1 MSIETLNTHLYS
13 DAKLI
18 PSPKSGQLKIYL
30 GYAAGVGK
38 TYAMLKDA
46 HELIKEGIDIVAG
59 YVEPH
64 DRPET
69 SALLEGLEHIQPL
82 VVPYKTMTVN
92 EFDLD
97 AALERKPQ
105 VILVDEFAHTNV
117 TGVRHAKRYQ
127 DIQEL
132 LRAGIDVYT
141 TVNIQHIE
149 SLNDQIAAITG
160 VSVRERIPDKIFDLA
175 QQIEVVDIEPKDLL
189 DRLNK
194 GRIYKENQVPKALK
208 NFFTL
213 EKLIALRE
221 IALRQAADH
230 VNRIA
235 LENIELARK
244 YNTATGEHILVC
256 LSASPSNTK
265 VIRTASRMAK
275 AFNAKFTALYVEST
289 DDQYQDSKREASLK
303 EAVHL
308 ADQLGAEVVTVY
320 GNDIVRQIFEY
331 ARASR
336 VTKIVVGRSV
346 QSKRWPRKRSIV
358 DKLSDNEVDI
368 DIHVIPD
375 NRSTPRTESK
385 SILSRL
391 QLSLSETFLTL
402 FILTITTL
410 IGVLFDNL
418 NFSEANIITV
428 YILGVLLIAMLS
440 RQRSTSLLSSGLA
453 VLAFNFF
460 FTEPRFTFVVYDL
473 GYITTFI
480 MMLVAGLI
488 TSTLTQ
494 QVQIQAEE
502 SSKKA
507 YYTEILFQTSK
518 KLQSASTRQ
527 EIIDRT
533 AEQVTKLLDLP
544 IVIYPSSN
552 STLLKPLTYD
562 TANKTVDWSTVLT
575 QNEEAVARWAFINN
589 QQAGADT
596 QTLSS
601 AQCSYLVIR
610 GAESPLGVLGILTD
624 KSKKLQKFEKNLLIA
639 ILDEC
644 SLVWEKNDS
653 NELQKELHAQIQKEK
668 LRSNLLRAI
677 SHDLRVPLTS
687 ISGNSTLLIN
697 NHNQL
702 DEEKKLALY
711 SNIYSDSIWL
721 INLVE
726 NLLSLT
732 KLENGSLKL
741 NKKAEL
747 IEEVISEALDH
758 ADPNLKKYKVSVTID
773 SDFLMLLMDTQ
784 LIIQV
789 LVNIINNA
797 VRYTP
802 EGSSIT
808 ITVKKEENIARVE
821 IADNG
826 PGIPKEDRDKIFDMF
841 YTSGS
846 KSADGRR
853 GMGLGLFLCKS
864 IVEAHGSSIYINK
877 NYPKGTI
884 IGFTLDVM
892 EVDTHE

>member
-1 MSIETLNTHLYS
+1 MRKESDNMHVYS
-13 DAKLI
+13 DI
-18 PSPKSGQLKIYL
+18 RSRSSSGGGQLKIYL

-46 HELIKEGIDIVAG
+46 QDLIKEGVDIVAG

-69 SALLEGLEHIQPL
+69 SALLEGLEHIPPL
-82 VVPYKTMTVN
+82 AVPYKTMTVK

-97 AALERKPQ
+97 AALQRKPQ

-117 TGVRHAKRYQ
+117 SGVRHAKRYQ

-221 IALRQAADH
+221 IALRHAADH

-235 LENIELARK
+235 LDNIELARK
-244 YNTATGEHILVC
+244 YNTATSEHILVC

-289 DDQYQDSKREASLK
+289 NDQYQDSKKEASLR
-303 EAVHL
+303 AAMHL
-308 ADQLGAEVVTVY
+308 ADQLGAEIVTVY

-375 NRSTPRTESK
+375 SQSTPQTEK
-385 SILSRL
+385 KNILSRI
-391 QLSLSETFLTL
+391 QFSLSETFLTL

-410 IGVLFDNL
+410 IGTLFDNL

-480 MMLVAGLI
+480 IMLAAGLV

-494 QVQIQAEE
+494 QVQMQAEE
-502 SSKKA
+502 SSRKA

-533 AEQVTKLLDLP
+533 AEQITKLLDLP
-544 IVIYPSSN
+544 LIIYPSSN
-552 STLLKPLTYD
+552 GALLEPLTYD
-562 TANKTVDWSTVLT
+562 TPRKATDWPTLLSP
-575 QNEEAVARWAFINN
+575 NELAVARWAFTNN
-589 QQAGADT
+589 QQAGSNT

-601 AQCSYLVIR
+601 SQGSYLVIR
-610 GAESPLGVLGILTD
+610 GAQGPLGVLGIVAD
-624 KSKKLQKFEKNLLIA
+624 ESKKLQKFEKNLLIA

-644 SLVWEKNDS
+644 SLAWEKNDS

-697 NHNQL
+697 NHKQL
-702 DEEKKLALY
+702 DEEKQLALY
-711 SNIYSDSIWL
+711 SNIYTDSIWL

-741 NKKAEL
+741 NLEAEL
-747 IEEVISEALDH
+747 IEEVIAEALDH
-758 ADPNLKKYKVSVTID
+758 ADPNLANYKVNVSID

-784 LIIQV
+784 LIVQV
-789 LVNIINNA
+789 IVNIVNNA
-797 VRYTP
+797 VHYTP
-802 EGSSIT
+802 AGSSIS
-808 ITVKKEENIARVE
+808 ISVKNEGRTARIE

-826 PGIPKEDRDKIFDMF
+826 PGIPKKDKERIFDMF
-841 YTSGS
+841 YTSDS
-846 KSADGRR
+846 NSADGRR

-864 IVEAHGSSIYINK
+864 ILEAHGSSIYINN
-877 NYPKGTI
+877 NYPNGTI
-884 IGFTLDVM
+884 IGFTL
-892 EVDTHE
+892 EVLEVSTHE